1 MAIKPIISSSYSL
14 LDYLPDYNVFDV
26 YLAYVKTKGYVLIN
40 YAGSRYWFKSF
51 ESTLTPDRFYLNYDK
66 TEVYLEIIDTIRTYL
81 EPYKAYLN
89 NDKSKVVY
97 PYEIEEKIEDITLDL
112 LDKLAED
119 LKDRYKSDSFV
130 GVGDFKEKQMKE
142 FILTPV
148 KTFNDFLNYDNNK
161 YVVDSAEAYNIQQ
174 ELEAKAEDLAGFFNS
189 KLPYYKVKYTNT
201 GEEIRKPIFKPND
214 LYKLCIKTVE
224 ETVPSH
230 IFNLK
235 TKGSKYDK
243 TEGALE
249 LASVFN
255 IKKTLK
261 NENEVVYYYNE
272 ENKYYEETT
281 EKGLK
286 NLIFKTYGFNLA
298 ESDLKALYVNIP
310 FEDKL
315 YNNLLVFNNCLFD
328 TNTLNKLQGI
338 YNRRNYLTVNKIG
351 FKTNGS
357 STIHLLDYD
366 SGALAL
372 EVEDILTI
380 KEPEEAETLT
390 EKTLR
395 EILIPKTNPE
405 DISLYQ
411 DFLERTGAKILGRN
425 LFKTITFYFT
435 SYSNSG
441 KTILNLF
448 NDLLFNEKNIS
459 IIAST
464 FEDKSFFK
472 NFEGAL
478 AINIDEI
485 DKDSFKTLKPELK
498 RISSSYSKT
507 DIRNM
512 YSESKYT
519 IENYPEI
526 TIYSNVKLDLDPI
539 SDYALFERID
549 FLKLPNRFV
558 SSKELNKFNNAYL
571 KNDKL
576 VDMLK
581 EDTVGLNWLITASI
595 KCFKDMIKRNDR
607 YTLKQTVEESIDIY
621 LDSNYIVKFLTI
633 YTEEAPELTVN
644 NYVHVKEIKEE
655 FLKYITV
662 KGINLKEAELNNL
675 SKDIGLELS
684 KLYDFKQGAGKER
697 DSIGTKYKIKLK
709 SLEEVAIEFK
719 QVYNINE
726 EISDSDLNSL
736 NYLTSD
742 SRLIYRKIQAG
753 VNTINQLNKAYPEYN
768 VLEIVKELEEV
779 NLIYNTFTT
788 KLTED

>member
-1 MAIKPIISSSYSL
+1 
-14 LDYLPDYNVFDV
+14 
-26 YLAYVKTKGYVLIN
+26 
-40 YAGSRYWFKSF
+40 
-51 ESTLTPDRFYLNYDK
+51 
-66 TEVYLEIIDTIRTYL
+66 
-81 EPYKAYLN
+81 
-89 NDKSKVVY
+89 
-97 PYEIEEKIEDITLDL
+97 
-112 LDKLAED
+112 
-119 LKDRYKSDSFV
+119 
-130 GVGDFKEKQMKE
+130 
-142 FILTPV
+142 
-148 KTFNDFLNYDNNK
+148 
-161 YVVDSAEAYNIQQ
+161 
-174 ELEAKAEDLAGFFNS
+174 
-189 KLPYYKVKYTNT
+189 
-201 GEEIRKPIFKPND
+201 
-214 LYKLCIKTVE
+214 
-224 ETVPSH
+224 
-230 IFNLK
+230 
-235 TKGSKYDK
+235 
-243 TEGALE
+243 
-249 LASVFN
+249 
-255 IKKTLK
+255 
-261 NENEVVYYYNE
+261 
-272 ENKYYEETT
+272 
-281 EKGLK
+281 
-286 NLIFKTYGFNLA
+286 
-298 ESDLKALYVNIP
+298 
-310 FEDKL
+310 
-315 YNNLLVFNNCLFD
+315 
-328 TNTLNKLQGI
+328 
-338 YNRRNYLTVNKIG
+338 
-351 FKTNGS
+351 
-357 STIHLLDYD
+357 
-366 SGALAL
+366 
-372 EVEDILTI
+372 
-380 KEPEEAETLT
+380 
-390 EKTLR
+390 
-395 EILIPKTNPE
+395 
-405 DISLYQ
+405 
-411 DFLERTGAKILGRN
+411 
-425 LFKTITFYFT
+425 
-435 SYSNSG
+435 
-441 KTILNLF
+441 
-448 NDLLFNEKNIS
+448 
-459 IIAST
+459 
-464 FEDKSFFK
+464 
-472 NFEGAL
+472 
-478 AINIDEI
+478 
-485 DKDSFKTLKPELK
+485 
-498 RISSSYSKT
+498 
-507 DIRNM
+507 M

-595 KCFKDMIKRNDR
+595 KCFKDMIKRNNR

-768 VLEIVKELEEV
+768 VLEIVKELEEA

>member
-14 LDYLPDYNVFDV
+14 LDYLPNYNKFDV

-51 ESTLTPDRFYLNYDK
+51 ETNLTPDRFYLNYDK
-66 TEVYLEIIDTIRTYL
+66 TEVYLEMLDTIRTYL
-81 EPYKAYLN
+81 APYKAYLN
-89 NDKSKVVY
+89 NDKTKTVY

-112 LDKLAED
+112 LDTLAEEV
-119 LKDRYKSDSFV
+119 KDKYLSDSFV
-130 GVGDFKEKQMKE
+130 GVGDFKNKQMKE
-142 FILTPV
+142 FILNPV
-148 KTFNDFLNYDNNK
+148 KVFNDFLNYGNDK
-161 YVVDSAEAYNIQQ
+161 YVVDGTSAYEMKQ
-174 ELEAKAEDLAGFFNS
+174 ELEAKAEDLAEFFNS
-189 KLPYYKVKYTNT
+189 KLPYYKVKYTAT
-201 GEEIRKPIFKPND
+201 GEEIREPIFKPND
-214 LYKLCIKTVE
+214 FYKLCIDTANK
-224 ETVPSH
+224 TVPSH

-261 NENEVVYYYNE
+261 EENEVVYYYNE

-298 ESDLKALYVNIP
+298 ESDLKALYSNIP

-328 TNTLNKLQGI
+328 VNTLNKMEGI
-338 YNRRNYLTVNKIG
+338 YNRREYLTVNKIG
-351 FKTNGS
+351 FKANGS
-357 STIHLLDYD
+357 SNIKLLDYD

-372 EVEDILTI
+372 EVEDILTV
-380 KEPEEAETLT
+380 KEPEEADSLT

-395 EILIPKTNPE
+395 EILIPKANPE
-405 DISLYQ
+405 DLSLYQ

-425 LFKTITFYFT
+425 LYKTITFYFT

-558 SSKELNKFNNAYL
+558 SDKELNKFNNAYL

-595 KCFKDMIKRNDR
+595 KCFKDMVEKNKR
-607 YTLKQTVEESIDIY
+607 YALKQTVEESIDIY

-655 FLKYITV
+655 FLKYIAV

-697 DSIGTKYKIKLK
+697 DSIGTKYRIKLK
-709 SLEEVAIEFK
+709 SLEDVAIEFK
-719 QVYNINE
+719 HIYMINE
-726 EISDSDLNSL
+726 EVSDSTLNSL

-742 SRLIYRKIQAG
+742 SRLIYNKIQAG
-753 VNTINQLNKAYPEYN
+753 VNTINLLNKAYPEYN
-768 VLEIVKELEEV
+768 VLEIVKELEEA

-788 KLTED
+788 NLTDY